1 MNTEVTTEFTPSIN
15 HSTISSDITKYYA
28 EKLYKEVDPVMKQV
42 YFNTLI
48 RLLDGKQTI
57 DGSQ

>member
-1 MNTEVTTEFTPSIN
+1 MNTEATTGYTPSIS
-15 HSTISSDITKYYA
+15 HTSDITKYYA

-42 YFNTLI
+42 YYNTLI